1 MEFLFS
7 AEPSRKLV
15 VVSFTY
21 NPLSNLHSPSL
32 GILKSTRQRG
42 LGVEGTSGRSLHGFY
57 LHLAWT
63 YSIWSVASA
72 PFLQK
77 SDSQMWIPYA
87 TDVNSLPP
95 AALARTQFGTVPNDD
110 TYWTSIF
117 KSQCYERLSLNIAGE
132 NSNILIGYKM
142 KKRKS
147 SSEIVGCGSWG
158 LNVQLYIFTLFF
170 SLYARVYFPNI
181 ISGPHCS
188 GKVLA
193 TLLFCF
199 QIWNILRKNDRCA
212 A

>member
-1 MEFLFS
+1 MDIFNLKCYIGPIS
-7 AEPSRKLV
+7 PKVRLPNVDPVCDRCKL
-15 VVSFTY
+15 S
-21 NPLSNLHSPSL
+21 
-32 GILKSTRQRG
+32 
-42 LGVEGTSGRSLHGFY
+42 
-57 LHLAWT
+57 
-63 YSIWSVASA
+63 
-72 PFLQK
+72 
-77 SDSQMWIPYA
+77 
-87 TDVNSLPP
+87 P

-199 QIWNILRKNDRCA
+199 QTWNILRKNDRCA